1 MKSETKKTYFK
12 VNVLGFLK
20 LNKIYLRSAPKHLI
34 QVDEPNFFVPFCS
47 FFQCS
52 LNVAHRGRQRNSGV
66 DNEKALELTNS
77 TVFYRGRQ

>member
-34 QVDEPNFFVPFCS
+34 QVDEPNFLFHFVA
-47 FFQCS
+47 FF
-52 LNVAHRGRQRNSGV
+52 NVVSMLPTGV
-66 DNEKALELTNS
+66 DNEI
-77 TVFYRGRQ
+77 VG